1 MKILGIETSC
11 DETSVALV
19 EDGRMVLSNLI
30 ASQVRIH
37 ARFGGVVPEVASRAH
52 LQQLLPMVDEC
63 LSRHAMTLA
72 DVDALAVTR
81 GPGLVGALLVGVET
95 AKALAWAARKPL
107 IPVHH
112 IAAHLYAPFLI
123 ADASAS
129 RMVMMDLPEAE
140 KPADT
145 GKAAAKL
152 PIPPINHPPSAPLI
166 YPYLGLV
173 VSGGH
178 TSLIHVHSPLQYT
191 ILAETVDDAAGEA
204 FDKTAKLLELGY
216 PGGPLVAATAR
227 GGDRH
232 RFKLPRPMLAG
243 SGIQFSFSGLKTAVG
258 KIIRD
263 LGLET
268 FRNDEQM
275 LRDLCASFEE
285 AVVETLL
292 RKARRALRQTG
303 LRQLAIVGGVAS
315 NQRLREATA
324 EYLPSYQAVFPPA
337 VFCTDNAAMIAGLA
351 HHYRETI
358 TPTADL
364 TMNARADLPIT

>member
-1 MKILGIETSC
+1 
-11 DETSVALV
+11 
-19 EDGRMVLSNLI
+19 MVLSNLI

-95 AKALAWAARKPL
+95 AKALAWASKKPL

-112 IAAHLYAPFLI
+112 IAAHLYAPFLT
-123 ADASAS
+123 ADAAACQT
-129 RMVMMDLPEAE
+129 VMMEGPEAE
-140 KPADT
+140 KPMNAEVDAST
-145 GKAAAKL
+145 
-152 PIPPINHPPSAPLI
+152 IPAPSINTPPPAPLS

-178 TSLIHVHSPLQYT
+178 TSLIHVHSPLRHT
-191 ILAETVDDAAGEA
+191 VLAETMDDAAGEA

-216 PGGPLVAATAR
+216 PGGPLVAATAK
-227 GGDRH
+227 GGDRT

-263 LGLET
+263 VGLET
-268 FRNDEQM
+268 IRSDDEM

-292 RKARRALRQTG
+292 RKAHRALRKNG

-324 EYLPSYQAVFPPA
+324 EYLPGHQAVFPPP

-351 HHYRETI
+351 YHHRET
-358 TPTADL
+358 TGPTADL
-364 TMNARADLPIT
+364 TMNARADLSIT

>member
-19 EDGRMVLSNLI
+19 EDGRVVLSNLI

-63 LSRHAMTLA
+63 LSRHDMTLT

-81 GPGLVGALLVGVET
+81 GPGLVGALLIGVET

-123 ADASAS
+123 ADAAACQTI
-129 RMVMMDLPEAE
+129 VMGSPQAE
-140 KPADT
+140 KPGHAEEVSS
-145 GKAAAKL
+145 AFL
-152 PIPPINHPPSAPLI
+152 SPVISSPPSVPLS

-178 TSLIHVHSPLQYT
+178 TSLIHVHSPLRHT
-191 ILAETVDDAAGEA
+191 VLAETVDDAAGEA

-216 PGGPLVAATAR
+216 PGGPLVAATAK
-227 GGDRH
+227 GGDRT

-263 LGLET
+263 VGLET
-268 FRNDEQM
+268 LRTNEEM

-292 RKARRALRQTG
+292 RKAHRALRKTG
-303 LRQLAIVGGVAS
+303 MRQLAIVGGVAS
-315 NQRLREATA
+315 NERLREATA
-324 EYLPSYQAVFPPA
+324 EYLPGHQAIFPPP

-351 HHYRETI
+351 FHHREATG
-358 TPTADL
+358 PTADL